1 MHKTVMLPQN
11 CSSEEEEETLALL
24 LRFNEG
30 KWTSANNN
38 CCRHLVSS
46 ESSNIPKKY
55 PLSSSYRKSN
65 SPSPGG
71 LFCANADVVVVISAC
86 GCGLHHISE
95 HSELAGN
102 SNFGLS
108 NLCATGDHH
117 HQELWEDQQYQIEEV
132 HQQENHW
139 QQQHGGH
146 W

>member
-1 MHKTVMLPQN
+1 MQFN
-11 CSSEEEEETLALL
+11 LL
-24 LRFNEG
+24 LYSSHCTMFTIFSSYCG
-30 KWTSANNN
+30 FGILYLQTCFLFQTSANIN

-55 PLSSSYRKSN
+55 PLSLSYQKSN

-95 HSELAGN
+95 NSELAGN

-117 HQELWEDQQYQIEEV
+117 HHQKLWEDQQYQIEES
-132 HQQENHW
+132 HQQENHR
-139 QQQHGGH
+139 Q
-146 W
+146 